1 MKLEFSE
8 EDLQL
13 FARAIALEVAKELK
27 PALNKL
33 QGQDCDVIFDV
44 PGLAKYL
51 KLQQS
56 WIYAHIGEIPHSK
69 LHRFPR
75 FKKREIDRWL
85 ERHKAPNMKY
95 L

>member
-27 PALNKL
+27 PVLKS
-33 QGQDCDVIFDV
+33 QDKGGDKVLSV
-44 PGLAKYL
+44 ESLSSYL
-51 KLQQS
+51 GVQKE
-56 WIYAHIGEIPHSK
+56 WVYGHIKELPHYK
-69 LHRFPR
+69 VGRFPR
-75 FKKREIDRWL
+75 FRKTEVDRWL
-85 ERHKAPNMKY
+85 ERHKVPNSKY